1 MKRKMKR
8 LSSLLL
14 TLCLTLSLCLGSAY
28 AANRMFSDSAGHW
41 AEDIIQELVE
51 RGIIAGYGYLQAPV
65 KAIVDEIVDELAR
78 DARVAEAYRLWYDI
92 RTDIISTYQDEMPEL
107 PPLSRQKEFKPI
119 RNMVVA
125 EAAKLLGHEFNF
137 EEAPSDEQKVPEDVR
152 KLVRIIHAR
161 ESTSDTV
168 RDAAAMLLRLADSGN
183 TYAAY
188 AFGKLLRQG
197 DIVQK
202 DVLKAIRY
210 LTDAAEAGN
219 ANAMYVLGKLYLVGE
234 DVPQD
239 KEAALR
245 WLTQSA
251 EQGNTYAQ
259 FYTEHWAVAAQN
271 PSVFL
276 SATRLLHHMSRVFQ
290 NNTPPQRGGV
300 GYGIDKKLRRKM
312 KEKKIAQGHKEDD
325 QEQRQDYIIPY

>member
-1 MKRKMKR
+1 
-8 LSSLLL
+8 
-14 TLCLTLSLCLGSAY
+14 
-28 AANRMFSDSAGHW
+28 
-41 AEDIIQELVE
+41 
-51 RGIIAGYGYLQAPV
+51 
-65 KAIVDEIVDELAR
+65 
-78 DARVAEAYRLWYDI
+78 
-92 RTDIISTYQDEMPEL
+92 
-107 PPLSRQKEFKPI
+107 
-119 RNMVVA
+119 
-125 EAAKLLGHEFNF
+125 
-137 EEAPSDEQKVPEDVR
+137 
-152 KLVRIIHAR
+152 
-161 ESTSDTV
+161 
-168 RDAAAMLLRLADSGN
+168 MLLRLADRRKP
-183 TYAAY
+183 YAAY
-188 AFGKLLRQG
+188 AFGKLFLQG
-197 DIVQK
+197 DIVQERRPGGGS
-202 DVLKAIRY
+202 VSHRRGGG
-210 LTDAAEAGN
+210 GN

-239 KEAALR
+239 KKAALR
-245 WLTQSA
+245 WFTQSA